1 MKKRYT
7 QSNYTRIGSGYVHYY
22 EVFWDWHE
30 RGLVEATRLG
40 SFPDDLDKLIAEAL
54 GLPLDAEQLDQW
66 CHETKDHWLLGPH
79 AYALYRLTLQRK
91 QCNHSG
97 ISGP

>member
-1 MKKRYT
+1 MTDKDTIKVGD
-7 QSNYTRIGSGYVHYY
+7 IVHLKSG
-22 EVFWDWHE
+22 
-30 RGLVEATRLG
+30 GLVEATRLG
-40 SFPDDLDKLIAEAL
+40 SFPVDLDKLIAEAL

-66 CHETKDHWLLGPH
+66 CHATKDHWLLGPH